1 MKQSIFKLSLI
12 LLTILFYACIEE
24 FSPPEINSNDRY
36 LVVDGFLNAGN
47 EPSRIE
53 LRLSQ
58 GTNDNSAPVTEGGAK
73 LLVEDES
80 GNSYTFTEN
89 MDGVYMLAP
98 IAVNP
103 AGKYRLRITRQSGQ
117 EYLSEFVTVSQT
129 PPIDSINYR
138 YDEGRDA
145 MVIQTNTHDPAGK
158 TRFYR
163 WKFEET
169 YQYRSA
175 YYSSL
180 IYNQDSKAIE
190 YRKDNINLCWGT
202 KNSTGIIL
210 GSTVKLSSDI
220 IKDLPI
226 NIAPISTNKFLIKYS
241 ILVKQYGLSQE
252 EFEYWTSLAKSTQG
266 TGSLFDP
273 QPSQV
278 TGNIKNV
285 VNNKELVFGYFSAAK
300 EETKRIFMSP
310 GRGQY
315 PRCIPPDTISIAEF
329 MIQPTPFS
337 YLLHYHGERQDTL
350 ILSTPGCSDCRV
362 QGGTTT
368 KPSFWED

>member
-1 MKQSIFKLSLI
+1 MRYKIFKLSLI
-12 LLTILFYACIEE
+12 LLVISLYACIEE
-24 FSPPEINSNDRY
+24 FSPPEINSDERY

-47 EPSRIE
+47 EESRIE

-58 GTNDNSAPVTEGGAK
+58 NTNDNSTPIVETGARIV
-73 LLVEDES
+73 VEEES
-80 GNSYTFTEN
+80 GNSYSFTEVLR
-89 MDGVYMLAP
+89 GVYTLP
-98 IAVNP
+98 PVTVNP
-103 AGKYRLRITRQSGQ
+103 AGKYRLKITRLSGE
-117 EYLSEFVTVSQT
+117 EYLSEYVTVSQT
-129 PPIDSINYR
+129 PPIDSLTYR
-138 YDEGRDA
+138 YDAGRDA
-145 MVIQTNTHDPAGK
+145 MVISTNTHDPSGK

-180 IYNQDSKAIE
+180 VYNQNTKKIE
-190 YRKDNINLCWGT
+190 YRNENINLCWAT

-210 GSTVKLSSDI
+210 GSTVKLSADI
-220 IKDLPI
+220 IKDLPV
-226 NIAPISTNKFLIKYS
+226 NIAAISTNKFLMKYS
-241 ILVKQYGLSQE
+241 ILVKQYGLTQE

-285 VNNKELVFGYFSAAK
+285 ANNKELVFGYFNVAK
-300 EETKRIFMSP
+300 EETKRIFMAP

-315 PRCIPPDTISIAEF
+315 PRCDPPDTVSVAE
-329 MIQPTPFS
+329 
-337 YLLHYHGERQDTL
+337 YLNSPIGYMLNYHGERSDSLL
-350 ILSTPGCSDCRV
+350 ISSLGCVDCRI
-362 QGGTTT
+362 QGGTTV

>member
-1 MKQSIFKLSLI
+1 MKYRIFKLILI
-12 LLTILFYACIEE
+12 LLIVSLYACIEE
-24 FSPPEINSNDRY
+24 FSPPEMNSDERY

-47 EPSRIE
+47 EESRIE

-58 GTNDNSAPVTEGGAK
+58 NTNDNSSPLTETGATII
-73 LLVEDES
+73 VEEES
-80 GNSYTFTEN
+80 GSSYTFAEIS
-89 MDGVYMLAP
+89 DGVYTLPP
-98 IAVNP
+98 ITVNP
-103 AGKYRLRITRQSGQ
+103 SGRYRLNITRRSGQ
-117 EYLSEFVTVSQT
+117 KYLSEFVTVSQT

-138 YDEGRDA
+138 YDAGRDA
-145 MVIQTNTHDPAGK
+145 MVIQTNTQDPAGK

-180 IYNQDSKAIE
+180 IYNAQTNKIDFRRE
-190 YRKDNINLCWGT
+190 DINLCWGT
-202 KNSTGIIL
+202 KKSTGIIL
-210 GSTVKLSSDI
+210 GSTIKLSSDI

-226 NIAPISTNKFLIKYS
+226 NIVPISTNKFLIKYS
-241 ILVKQYGLSQE
+241 ILVKQYGLTQE
-252 EFEYWTSLAKSTQG
+252 EFEYWTSLSKSTQG

-285 VNNKELVFGYFSAAK
+285 ANNKELVFGYFSAAK
-300 EETKRIFMSP
+300 EESRRIFMAP

-315 PRCIPPDTISIAEF
+315 PRCDPPDTLSVAEF
-329 MIQPTPFS
+329 MINPSAFS
-337 YLLHYHGERQDTL
+337 YLLHYHGDRSDSL
-350 ILSTPGCSDCRV
+350 ILSSYGCVDCRA
-362 QGGTTT
+362 QGGTTV